1 MFGFPAIQGT
11 LGGGVSHQSWGL
23 GPERGCAMPMKYQ
36 VKYDQCSRTFAVWRW
51 DELPRKAQRV
61 AQAFRREGDA
71 YEWIHQNTSREDKV
85 YPTLFN

>member
-1 MFGFPAIQGT
+1 
-11 LGGGVSHQSWGL
+11 
-23 GPERGCAMPMKYQ
+23 MPTKYQ

-61 AQAFRREGDA
+61 AQAFRRKDDA
-71 YEWIHQNTSREDKV
+71 YEWIHQNVSREDKV